1 LPFGVPHVPHVY
13 KRRRLVGL
21 GVVAGALLLALLL
34 AVGAMSASTTV
45 APGTSVVSFTL
56 RSRLRHEEAAHR
68 IARQNRAIDAL
79 LKERQV
85 LRAGSGREREVALTF
100 DDGPSPYTGEILDT
114 LVRMRAPA
122 TFFPI
127 GFMID
132 EYPAAIQ
139 REVEHGFAI
148 GDHTENHARLAGL
161 PAAEQE
167 AELLDQATELRHQG
181 APFPRLF
188 RPPFGVYDDTTLKL
202 ARRNRM
208 LVVLW
213 TVETADYEQPGDEA
227 IVQRVLES
235 VRPGAII
242 LLHDGGGDRSETVAA
257 VPKIIR
263 ELRDRGYRLV
273 TIPRLALDSP
283 PGQADS
289 EAGS

>member
-1 LPFGVPHVPHVY
+1 MVVMSV
-13 KRRRLVGL
+13 VG
-21 GVVAGALLLALLL
+21 GALLIALLL
-34 AVGAMSASTTV
+34 GLSALSTSTAK
-45 APGTSVVSFTL
+45 APGSSRVSYNL
-56 RSRLRHEEAAHR
+56 RSRLWHEEAAR
-68 IARQNRAIDAL
+68 RAARQGRAIDAL
-79 LKERQV
+79 LRDRQV

-100 DDGPSPYTGEILDT
+100 DDGPSSYTSQILDT
-114 LVRMRAPA
+114 LIRMRAPA

-139 REVEHGFAI
+139 REVENGFAI

-161 PAAEQE
+161 PPKEQA
-167 AELLDQATELRHQG
+167 AELLEQAAELRRQG

-188 RPPFGVYDDTTLKL
+188 RPPFGVYDDATLKL

-227 IVQRVLES
+227 IVQRVLED
-235 VRPGAII
+235 VHPGAIV

-257 VPKIIR
+257 LPRIIH
-263 ELRDRGYRLV
+263 ELRSRDYRLV
-273 TIPRLALDSP
+273 TIPQLALDSQ
-283 PGQADS
+283 PG
-289 EAGS
+289 